1 MDDQKL
7 KEVFMETTPMKFKR
21 TRTSSGDD
29 SYHYQKEQIR
39 YSGVFGKT
47 LYDLATKAEIKGA
60 FELDGLEPE
69 KQLKLIIEEIQ
80 IRIKITKQEI
90 FIIGELL
97 CMAKR
102 VCQQATIGF
111 QDWIKGNFDFSY
123 ETAKN
128 FMNVHKQCMGFREM
142 AIHMPTSIL
151 YKISEPGFPEELR
164 EHLITNGNLEKMTNG
179 HFKKLTQK
187 YKEGGFEAI
196 ENDIE
201 EINQNNTL
209 CRQTSYTLD
218 ICENSYRV
226 LEELRIKVGRRP
238 KPDIELPEAGE
249 INTNL
254 ILAIE
259 EASTILWGAIT
270 KSNEALKQLK
280 EDANNMLR

>member
-1 MDDQKL
+1 
-7 KEVFMETTPMKFKR
+7 METKPMKFKR

-29 SYHYQKEQIR
+29 SYHYQKEQIK

-47 LYDLATKAEIKGA
+47 LYDLAIKAEIKGA

-102 VCQQATIGF
+102 VCLQATIGF
-111 QDWIKGNFDFSY
+111 QDWIKDNFDFSY

-142 AIHMPTSIL
+142 AIHIPTSIL
-151 YKISEPGFPEELR
+151 YKISEPSFPEELR

-187 YKEGGFEAI
+187 YKKGGFEAI

-201 EINQNNTL
+201 EINHSGTIK
-209 CRQTSYTLD
+209 RHTSYSLD
-218 ICENSYRV
+218 ICENAYRV
-226 LEELRIKVGRRP
+226 LKDTRVKINQRSKQASHDRYF
-238 KPDIELPEAGE
+238 DTLPESDE
-249 INTNL
+249 INSKL
-254 ILAIE
+254 LLAIE
-259 EASTILWGAIT
+259 EAETTLFCAINE
-270 KSNEALKQLK
+270 SNELLKQINIDELI
-280 EDANNMLR
+280 E